1 MKGDKVNNTPD
12 TALAHPSA
20 LSKSEFTPFIPHLI
34 GLPPSNS
41 VLLTVSQI
49 LVLFVGEKTKK
60 KTNKQ
65 KNRRWNCYVSYSCP
79 KT

>member
-49 LVLFVGEKTKK
+49 LVLFVGEKTKNQQK
-60 KTNKQ
+60 
-65 KNRRWNCYVSYSCP
+65 KNRLWNCYVSYSCP